1 MLHKLL
7 VLAAAVRASA
17 FGTVPREEES
27 LETRTGAVSSSLPAG
42 AVAHFRNGGWDLGT
56 NSWPNEGSAGG
67 SATFSGTALY
77 EVYAGGFGVLG
88 SEVRVN
94 ALRGVTTSSIDF
106 GNVIKGYDLLG
117 DAVQP
122 PGGHVQ

>member
-42 AVAHFRNGGWDLGT
+42 AVAHFRNGGWQGT
-56 NSWPNEGSAGG
+56 TMWTANSWPNEGSAGG
-67 SATFSGTALY
+67 SATFSGTAMQD
-77 EVYAGGFGVLG
+77 VYTGGGGLLG
-88 SEVRVN
+88 SEVPVN
-94 ALRGVTTSSIDF
+94 ALRGVTTRPRDHRR
-106 GNVIKGYDLLG
+106 
-117 DAVQP
+117 P
-122 PGGHVQ
+122 PP